1 MKIKTKILYSK
12 AEREGKEYN
21 IYIYALVDV
30 KTGKGKKITFKDYE
44 NRRQQ
49 NKYEQIKTTLRSDI
63 F

>member
-44 NRRQQ
+44 NIRQQ
-49 NKYEQIKTTLRSDI
+49 DKLDKWLK
-63 F
+63 